1 MIDWEKHKE
10 EKQEQSEQHEWIH
23 QSINTYI
30 TPIIIPHTPE
40 WLKYEQLVFWTY
52 FFDIGKNT
60 LIIENS
66 RCMLHQSIF
75 IYIIVYKFGK

>member
-1 MIDWEKHKE
+1 MVMIDWEKHKE

-40 WLKYEQLVFWTY
+40 WLK